1 MHMFDAARHSAI
13 CVNVLRDMSST
24 AKLRPSE
31 LRSAGAVIERM
42 RAVNFT
48 DDKVRVVIKA
58 LFCLDHMSRH
68 EATRQLEKAFDVWDA
83 GHKGY
88 LTVDEFERDLHL
100 MHAEL
105 TPEEIAQLVSGYD
118 LNGSGEL
125 DFEAFRAP
133 RPCPHACPPESL
145 PASPPRAGEIMSS
158 LAAHHDEDE
167 GKVKKLKRAA
177 EDTALA
183 VRTLGGVK
191 AAQLRR
197 HELRLAGSVVRA
209 LGREGY
215 ATVATV
221 ALLPVLGL
229 PERLHPTEPQLRAA
243 FAVFDAAGRGDA
255 GPADAMWSKFERLL
269 PEGTAAEEDED
280 EDEGGGAAAAERR
293 SASLS
298 TLALKDSPLTFEPF
312 CRMCE
317 RLRGLLRHLDQG
329 GGALKGDER
338 ISIMGGL
345 ISMVSRGVAARARA
359 RSQARPQARSQ
370 ARPQARSQARP

>member
-1 MHMFDAARHSAI
+1 MFDAVRHSAT
-13 CVNVLRDMSST
+13 CVNLLRDMSSA

-48 DDKVRVVIKA
+48 DDKIRVVIKA
-58 LFCLDHMSRH
+58 LFCLDHMSRN
-68 EATRQLEKAFDVWDA
+68 EARRQLEMAFDVWDA
-83 GHKGY
+83 GHRGY
-88 LTVDEFERDLHL
+88 LTVDEFERDLQL

-105 TPEEIAQLVSGYD
+105 TPEEIKQLVSGYD

-133 RPCPHACPPESL
+133 RPCLHARPRHCQHCRRPRHCQH
-145 PASPPRAGEIMSS
+145 PRAGEIMTS

-177 EDTALA
+177 EDAALA
-183 VRTLGGVK
+183 VRALGGVK

-243 FAVFDAAGRGDA
+243 FAVFDTAGRGDA
-255 GPADAMWSKFERLL
+255 GPADVMWSKLERLL
-269 PEGTAAEEDED
+269 PEGTTAEEDEED
-280 EDEGGGAAAAERR
+280 DEGGGAAAAERR
-293 SASLS
+293 SASLA

-312 CRMCE
+312 CRMCA
-317 RLRGLLRHLDQG
+317 RLRGLLRHLDHG
-329 GGALKGDER
+329 GGALKGEDR
-338 ISIMGGL
+338 SSIMGGV
-345 ISMVSRGVAARARA
+345 ISMVRRGVAARARA
-359 RSQARPQARSQ
+359 RPHDQSQPQSQARA
-370 ARPQARSQARP
+370 